1 MQEEQKLDLQSAS
14 SFPWWP
20 LGIIVAKNDSIS
32 SSSSFIK
39 EISYKIYKI
48 VDMTRFTAFKDLGC
62 HHNVKSETSKR
73 LVITRK

>member
-1 MQEEQKLDLQSAS
+1 MAS
-14 SFPWWP
+14 R
-20 LGIIVAKNDSIS
+20 GIAAKNDSIS

-39 EISYKIYKI
+39 EISYKI

-62 HHNVKSETSKR
+62 HHNVKSEASKR